1 MYLVIWNTS
10 KIAPLKN
17 AILSLHATHKQ
28 AIDKVLCMIED
39 DSYEGLKHTK
49 KPVEFTTAL
58 YIDYNFVHQILDVW
72 EADNKEIYLIL
83 KLEVK

>member
-10 KIAPLKN
+10 KIASLKN
-17 AILSLHATHKQ
+17 VLISLHATHKQ
-28 AIDKVLCMIED
+28 AIDEVLCMIED

-49 KPVEFTTAL
+49 IEPRDIITKWN
-58 YIDYNFVHQILDVW
+58 YNFDKKIIHAW
-72 EADNKEIYLIL
+72 EADNNEIYLIL